1 MPTPVHADDA
11 LIHALNRHPQ
21 LKQRIER
28 LVAVVEDAAGDLA
41 RADAAERRVIEEIRR
56 LGQES
61 LQAWAERQVERTSLA
76 AAETGDVRRA
86 GKKNCA
92 GIARSD

>member
-1 MPTPVHADDA
+1 MPTLDRPDDA

-28 LVAVVEDAAGDLA
+28 LVAVVEDAGGDLA
-41 RADAAERRVIEEIRR
+41 RADAAERRVMEEIRR

-61 LQAWAERQVERTSLA
+61 LQAWAQRQVEQTARSAL
-76 AAETGDVRRA
+76 ESGEVRRG

-92 GIARSD
+92 GTVRSV